1 MLTEPQENVLNYAIC
16 MLSSALI
23 FRAWWL
29 WRRQRE
35 VVRTPMCRRMTVV
48 SLVLAS
54 LSSINLAVFPTALH
68 YVEAT
73 RSELADTAYIRSVQV
88 GFFAASASTLL
99 ALFAAG
105 RLRASLVFAALL
117 LFGAWLLIG
126 SQYK

>member
-1 MLTEPQENVLNYAIC
+1 MLTELQENLLNYAIC
-16 MLSSALI
+16 ILSGALI
-23 FRAWWL
+23 FRTWWL
-29 WRRQRE
+29 WRRHRE
-35 VVRTPMCRRMTVV
+35 AVITPMRRRMTVF

-54 LSSINLAVFPTALH
+54 LSSINLAVFPIALH

-73 RSELADTAYIRSVQV
+73 RSELADTAYIRSVQA

-99 ALFAAG
+99 ALFAVG

-126 SQYK
+126 WQYK